1 MRDIIKKVPI
11 PTAGVALGLA
21 ALGNLLQPYAEVAHI
36 ACGALSLFLVAMLVA
51 KLIMFPSM
59 LREDMKNS
67 VFASVSATFFM
78 TLMQLA
84 GYLAPVAIVPAFGL
98 WCSAVAGHFVLMTWF
113 TLYYIRRFKLTEVF
127 PTYFICYVGIIVAAV
142 TSPVFGAEAFG
153 QGIFWFGFACY
164 LVLLAVVTMRY
175 IKHEIPEGARP
186 LFCIYAAPMGLSL
199 VGYLSV
205 MPDPN
210 LVFVAVLMGLGQLML
225 IGVVTRVP
233 KFLALQ
239 FYPSY
244 AAMTFPFV
252 ISAMALGK
260 GVQALYACGYSI
272 PGAPGDRGPHRR
284 GDAVRRR
291 DGRLRLRA
299 LHEVLLR
306 YAEGG
311 QGPEDASRGSCG
323 SHCRGH
329 RITLEHLSPRRP
341 DVLLWPTTGPSSPQ
355 RPDPPLG
362 RSPFW
367 EGVRLVAGISPISIA
382 APSASPAISRLP
394 R

>member
-1 MRDIIKKVPI
+1 MASDVKAMTQVASPPATAAAKEISGDMARKVRQ
-11 PTAGVALGLA
+11 TAKRTMDDVAMTPFLRKITFFSSGGSFLDGYVLSLIGVALT
-21 ALGNLLQPYAEVAHI
+21 Q
-36 ACGALSLFLVAMLVA
+36 
-51 KLIMFPSM
+51 
-59 LREDMKNS
+59 
-67 VFASVSATFFM
+67 
-78 TLMQLA
+78 
-84 GYLAPVAIVPAFGL
+84 IVPAFGL

-260 GVQALYACGYSI
+260 GVQALYAAGYSI
-272 PGAPGDRGPHRR
+272 PALPVVEALIAVETLFAAVMVAYVFVHFMKFFFGTPKAAKAPKTRPEVP
-284 GDAVRRR
+284 A
-291 DGRLRLRA
+291 A
-299 LHEVLLR
+299 LTVEVT
-306 YAEGG
+306 E
-311 QGPEDASRGSCG
+311 
-323 SHCRGH
+323 
-329 RITLEHLSPRRP
+329 
-341 DVLLWPTTGPSSPQ
+341 
-355 RPDPPLG
+355 
-362 RSPFW
+362 
-367 EGVRLVAGISPISIA
+367 
-382 APSASPAISRLP
+382 
-394 R
+394 

>member
-21 ALGNLLQPYAEVAHI
+21 ALGNLLQPYAEIAHI

-260 GVQALYACGYSI
+260 GVQALYAAGYSI
-272 PGAPGDRGPHRR
+272 PALPVVEALI
-284 GDAVRRR
+284 AVET
-291 DGRLRLRA
+291 LFA
-299 LHEVLLR
+299 AVMVAYVFVL
-306 YAEGG
+306 
-311 QGPEDASRGSCG
+311 PER
-323 SHCRGH
+323 
-329 RITLEHLSPRRP
+329 TLLLLSPRLLKLSHESLDARCR
-341 DVLLWPTTGPSSPQ
+341 DVAAAFGLTEREYEIFMLLA
-355 RPDPPLG
+355 RG
-362 RSPFW
+362 RD
-367 EGVRLVAGISPISIA
+367 AGYIEKTLF
-382 APSASPAISRLP
+382 ISRNTVNTHRKNLY
-394 R
+394 RKLGIHTQQELLSLIEDSLS